1 MATVADTRIAAGQ
14 PGPLSRN
21 ARFGAISLVI
31 GLLLFS
37 IPTMIFVVRQ
47 SWTGEEGAHGP
58 IVLVTGLWLL
68 FRRWKEVSGL
78 ARVAPSASG
87 WALLA
92 CLVPLQLFAR
102 ITQKI
107 GRESCRGSG
116 CQYV

>member
-78 ARVAPSASG
+78 ARSAERRVGKECVS
-87 WALLA
+87 
-92 CLVPLQLFAR
+92 
-102 ITQKI
+102 T
-107 GRESCRGSG
+107 CRSRWSPYNEK
-116 CQYV
+116 QN